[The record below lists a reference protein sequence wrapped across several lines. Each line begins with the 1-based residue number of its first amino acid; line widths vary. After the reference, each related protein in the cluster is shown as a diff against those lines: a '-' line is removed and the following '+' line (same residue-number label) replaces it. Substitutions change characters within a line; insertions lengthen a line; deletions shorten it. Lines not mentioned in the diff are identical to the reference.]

1 MIPYDA
7 EKLLL
12 FLEEE
17 EFIVNKVKKMLY
29 SQKVA
34 PYVFVIPFVISLL
47 VFWLY
52 PLISGIVMSFQ
63 DISFGGSQWVG
74 LKHYQKLASDKFF
87 KTAVFNSV
95 EYMLL
100 TLLLLI
106 PIPMMLAVLME
117 SRLTKAKGVWKV
129 IMYIPALTSVVISG
143 MLFRLMFSEG
153 DNGQMNQLM
162 HLLGNAS
169 IPWLKEKTT
178 GWIALLLLCMW
189 RWTGVNM
196 LYFISG
202 LKSID
207 TSLYESA
214 DIDGANAK
222 QKFWYLTLPL
232 LKPTTIYVITI
243 SVYAGLSMFLE
254 SFMLWNGNS
263 SPKNIGLTIVGY
275 LYKRGIE
282 KNDMAKTAAQPKTME
297 SNHKVASVLST
308 GLFAIL
314 CAMGSWNNML
324 WPMLVFR
331 DTSKFTL
338 QIGLNT
344 LLTPYGNNY
353 NLLIAGS
360 MFGILP
366 ILIIYLIFQRYLI
379 DGMTSG
385 AVKG

>member
-178 GWIALLLLCMW
+178 GWG
-189 RWTGVNM
+189 TGTTAFAAGETM
-196 LYFISG
+196 TTYS
-202 LKSID
+202 SS
-207 TSLYESA
+207 SLFFS
-214 DIDGANAK
+214 
-222 QKFWYLTLPL
+222 
-232 LKPTTIYVITI
+232 
-243 SVYAGLSMFLE
+243 SR
-254 SFMLWNGNS
+254 SF
-263 SPKNIGLTIVGY
+263 
-275 LYKRGIE
+275 
-282 KNDMAKTAAQPKTME
+282 
-297 SNHKVASVLST
+297 
-308 GLFAIL
+308 
-314 CAMGSWNNML
+314 
-324 WPMLVFR
+324 
-331 DTSKFTL
+331 
-338 QIGLNT
+338 
-344 LLTPYGNNY
+344 
-353 NLLIAGS
+353 
-360 MFGILP
+360 
-366 ILIIYLIFQRYLI
+366 
-379 DGMTSG
+379 
-385 AVKG
+385 

>member
-1 MIPYDA
+1 M
-7 EKLLL
+7 E
-12 FLEEE
+12 
-17 EFIVNKVKKMLY
+17 N
-29 SQKVA
+29 
-34 PYVFVIPFVISLL
+34 SLL

-169 IPWLKEKTT
+169 IPWLKAKTT

-196 LYFISG
+196 LYFISV
-202 LKSID
+202 
-207 TSLYESA
+207 
-214 DIDGANAK
+214 
-222 QKFWYLTLPL
+222 F
-232 LKPTTIYVITI
+232 
-243 SVYAGLSMFLE
+243 AGLSMFLE

-282 KNDMAKTAAQPKTME
+282 KNDMGYACAVGMVLLVIALAINVVQL
-297 SNHKVASVLST
+297 VAT
-308 GLFAIL
+308 GTF
-314 CAMGSWNNML
+314 
-324 WPMLVFR
+324 
-331 DTSKFTL
+331 K
-338 QIGLNT
+338 
-344 LLTPYGNNY
+344 
-353 NLLIAGS
+353 
-360 MFGILP
+360 
-366 ILIIYLIFQRYLI
+366 
-379 DGMTSG
+379 
-385 AVKG
+385 KEEK

>member
-129 IMYIPALTSVVISG
+129 
-143 MLFRLMFSEG
+143 
-153 DNGQMNQLM
+153 LM

-222 QKFWYLTLPL
+222 QKFWYVTLPL

-282 KNDMAKTAAQPKTME
+282 KNDMGYACAVGMVLLVIALAINVVQL
-297 SNHKVASVLST
+297 VAT
-308 GLFAIL
+308 GTF
-314 CAMGSWNNML
+314 
-324 WPMLVFR
+324 
-331 DTSKFTL
+331 K
-338 QIGLNT
+338 
-344 LLTPYGNNY
+344 
-353 NLLIAGS
+353 
-360 MFGILP
+360 
-366 ILIIYLIFQRYLI
+366 
-379 DGMTSG
+379 
-385 AVKG
+385 KEEK

>member
-34 PYVFVIPFVISLL
+34 PYVFVIPFVIRLL

-169 IPWLKEKTT
+169 IPWLKAKTT
-178 GWIALLLLCMW
+178 
-189 RWTGVNM
+189 R
-196 LYFISG
+196 
-202 LKSID
+202 
-207 TSLYESA
+207 
-214 DIDGANAK
+214 
-222 QKFWYLTLPL
+222 
-232 LKPTTIYVITI
+232 I
-243 SVYAGLSMFLE
+243 SVLR
-254 SFMLWNGNS
+254 WH
-263 SPKNIGLTIVGY
+263 
-275 LYKRGIE
+275 RR
-282 KNDMAKTAAQPKTME
+282 
-297 SNHKVASVLST
+297 
-308 GLFAIL
+308 
-314 CAMGSWNNML
+314 C
-324 WPMLVFR
+324 
-331 DTSKFTL
+331 
-338 QIGLNT
+338 
-344 LLTPYGNNY
+344 
-353 NLLIAGS
+353 LLIHKEMYQYS
-360 MFGILP
+360 LN
-366 ILIIYLIFQRYLI
+366 R
-379 DGMTSG
+379 
-385 AVKG
+385 K

>member
-1 MIPYDA
+1 M
-7 EKLLL
+7 
-12 FLEEE
+12 
-17 EFIVNKVKKMLY
+17 NKVKKMLY

-34 PYVFVIPFVISLL
+34 PYVFVLPFVISLL

-169 IPWLKEKTT
+169 IPWLKAKTT

-189 RWTGVNM
+189 RWTGVNI
-196 LYFISG
+196 LYFLAGLQSIST
-202 LKSID
+202 D
-207 TSLYESA
+207 LYEAAS
-214 DIDGANAK
+214 IDGANK
-222 QKFWYLTLPL
+222 WQQFTKISLPL
-232 LKPTTIYVITI
+232 LKPTTVYVLTI
-243 SVYAGLSMFLE
+243 SIYAGLAMFNE
-254 SFMLWNGNS
+254 SYMLWKGNN
-263 SPKNIGLTIVGY
+263 SPQNIGLTIVGY
-275 LYKRGIE
+275 LYRQGIE
-282 KNDMAKTAAQPKTME
+282 KR
-297 SNHKVASVLST
+297 
-308 GLFAIL
+308 
-314 CAMGSWNNML
+314 AMGYACAVG
-324 WPMLVFR
+324 LV
-331 DTSKFTL
+331 
-338 QIGLNT
+338 
-344 LLTPYGNNY
+344 
-353 NLLIAGS
+353 LLIIVMVVNMIQLAATGT
-360 MFGILP
+360 F
-366 ILIIYLIFQRYLI
+366 
-379 DGMTSG
+379 
-385 AVKG
+385 KKEEK

>member
-1 MIPYDA
+1 
-7 EKLLL
+7 
-12 FLEEE
+12 
-17 EFIVNKVKKMLY
+17 MLY

-189 RWTGVNM
+189 RWTGVNI
-196 LYFISG
+196 LYFLAGLQSIST
-202 LKSID
+202 D
-207 TSLYESA
+207 LYEAAS
-214 DIDGANAK
+214 IDGANK
-222 QKFWYLTLPL
+222 WQQFTKISLPL
-232 LKPTTIYVITI
+232 LKPTTVYVLTI
-243 SVYAGLSMFLE
+243 SIYAGLAMFNE
-254 SFMLWNGNS
+254 SYMLWKGNN
-263 SPKNIGLTIVGY
+263 SPQNIGLTIVGY
-275 LYKRGIE
+275 LYRQGIE
-282 KNDMAKTAAQPKTME
+282 KR
-297 SNHKVASVLST
+297 
-308 GLFAIL
+308 
-314 CAMGSWNNML
+314 AMGYACAVG
-324 WPMLVFR
+324 LV
-331 DTSKFTL
+331 
-338 QIGLNT
+338 
-344 LLTPYGNNY
+344 
-353 NLLIAGS
+353 LLIIVMIVNMIQLAATGT
-360 MFGILP
+360 FKKEE
-366 ILIIYLIFQRYLI
+366 R
-379 DGMTSG
+379 
-385 AVKG
+385 